1 METKDDF
8 SDAMSML
15 AAVTSY
21 TISSDPASGSSS
33 VGVLTTAG
41 TSSHTTYMKGD
52 GQWVVDPPALY
63 RQLGLGRIGT
73 HGPIGV
79 NGSQGTPGTVGQ
91 LLHNIAADEFAE
103 AVRKDLTDTHIDNL
117 GIHLEAIIP
126 MLEKLGVSDDHAV
139 NAIKHLK
146 YAKAFLDKRMLDK
159 INEKI
164 NGDSKPNR
172 EEG

>member
-1 METKDDF
+1 
-8 SDAMSML
+8 ML
-15 AAVTSY
+15 AGITSY
-21 TISSDPASGSSS
+21 TISSNPASGSSS
-33 VGVLTTAG
+33 IGTLTTAG
-41 TSSHTTYMKGD
+41 TSSNTTYIKGD
-52 GQWVVDPPALY
+52 GRWVVDPPTLY

-73 HGPIGV
+73 HGSVGTSGTLGV
-79 NGSQGTPGTVGQ
+79 NGYAGTI
-91 LLHNIAADEFAE
+91 LHDIASNEFAE

-117 GIHLEAIIP
+117 STHLEAIIP
-126 MLEKLGVSDDHAV
+126 MLEKLGVSDDYAV